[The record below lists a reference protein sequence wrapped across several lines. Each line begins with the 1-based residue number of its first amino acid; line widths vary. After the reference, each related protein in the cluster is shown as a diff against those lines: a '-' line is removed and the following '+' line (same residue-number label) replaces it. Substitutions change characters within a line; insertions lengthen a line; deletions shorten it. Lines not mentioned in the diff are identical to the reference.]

1 MGSTLDGIMVSVLLS
16 ARIGSIPSI
25 PVQNGSITS
34 CKVGLRHALLGDNG
48 RHWWPTVAFWS
59 RTASARWRAR
69 GECKRANTA
78 WLYRFPWTSY
88 GLGMTVELGG
98 GVQQKAYSPHSAVWI
113 DPFHEYSVVG
123 PP

>member
-59 RTASARWRAR
+59 RTSSARWRAR
-69 GECKRANTA
+69 GEGKRANTA
-78 WLYRFPWTSY
+78 RPSRFPWTPS
-88 GLGMTVELGG
+88 GLHMTVEFGG
-98 GVQQKAYSPHSAVWI
+98 HVH
-113 DPFHEYSVVG
+113 
-123 PP
+123 